1 MQTIWAETFYL
12 ILKSIINLTIQKNKN
27 MENLKNMKN
36 LKFLTAALVASSL
49 FIGCSKDD
57 DPQAV
62 NEEEII
68 TTMTVT
74 LEPADGS
81 TDVILEFRDLDGDGP
96 NEPEITDGILAAGVT
111 YSGSIVLLNEAEE
124 PADNITEEVEEEN
137 LEHQFF
143 YTVGS
148 SLDVTT
154 SGENLDDEDN
164 ILGTMFTLTAGTVSS
179 GELTFTLVH
188 EPTKPNDGLESAG
201 GEEDI
206 SVTFNVSVE

>member
-1 MQTIWAETFYL
+1 MR
-12 ILKSIINLTIQKNKN
+12 
-27 MENLKNMKN
+27 N
-36 LKFLTAALVASSL
+36 LKFLTAALIASSL

-57 DPQAV
+57 DPQPV
-62 NEEEII
+62 NEEEVI

-74 LEPADGS
+74 LQPEGGG
-81 TDVILEFRDLDGDGP
+81 TDVILEFRDLDVDGP
-96 NEPEITDGILAAGVT
+96 YEPEITNGNLTAGVT

-124 PADNITEEVEEEN
+124 PAENITEEVEEEN

-143 YTVGS
+143 FTVGENLEHQFFFTVGDG
-148 SLDVTT
+148 LDVTT
-154 SGENLDDEDN
+154 SGENLDDENN
-164 ILGTMFTLTAGTVSS
+164 ILGTTFTLTAGAVSS

-206 SVTFNVSVE
+206 SVTFDVSVE